1 MGATF
6 SREIRENLIFPGT
19 NERSKYF
26 EVRIFRR
33 MNSFAW
39 RGTDHFS
46 RSTEFL
52 FSRLMHSDRI
62 QRSLATNLTGFAT
75 LRKWQKRYLSRGRP
89 TRYIGGYWV
98 RRNVIS
104 AADVLRGTSAAIECA
119 ETLPQPRT
127 SHEIHRRLLSAI
139 FNFFSRKSADFEC
152 RPGNLKMG
160 AMSPV

>member
-1 MGATF
+1 MSSHIGLIILFRWVHAGTQPATIDATF
-6 SREIRENLIFPGT
+6 SCEIRENLIFPGT

-98 RRNVIS
+98 RRNVTS
-104 AADVLRGTSAAIECA
+104 AADVTRDTSAAVECDLQFFRA
-119 ETLPQPRT
+119 NPR
-127 SHEIHRRLLSAI
+127 I
-139 FNFFSRKSADFEC
+139 
-152 RPGNLKMG
+152 
-160 AMSPV
+160 